1 MGQFCHMTA
10 RGPACSPKTNWPIY
24 GVAVGPSARWPLG
37 RRAAMPYD
45 ESLKT
50 RGAGGTAALAREVIP
65 TFR

>member
-10 RGPACSPKTNWPIY
+10 RDPACSPNTNWSTY
-24 GVAVGPSARWPLG
+24 AVAVGPSARWPLG
-37 RRAAMPYD
+37 WTAAMPYD

-50 RGAGGTAALAREVIP
+50 RVAGGTAALAREVIP